1 MKDNCSF
8 IVVVFFFPNR
18 KGGFQDIVDL
28 QNEGELK
35 IKGEFV
41 DLARIGDW
49 SNSTTMDNSELDERN
64 KGLGQVTICHYS
76 DWVL

>member
-8 IVVVFFFPNR
+8 IVVVFFFFPNR

-49 SNSTTMDNSELDERN
+49 SNSTTMDNSE
-64 KGLGQVTICHYS
+64 S
-76 DWVL
+76 